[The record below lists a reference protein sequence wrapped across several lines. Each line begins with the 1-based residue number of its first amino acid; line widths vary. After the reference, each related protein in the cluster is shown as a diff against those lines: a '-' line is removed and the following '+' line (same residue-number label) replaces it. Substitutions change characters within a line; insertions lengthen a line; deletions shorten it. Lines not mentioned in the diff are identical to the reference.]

1 MKSIFKI
8 ALVFS
13 FALHINNSSAQSLDR
28 YTKELITIFKN
39 ISSNQI
45 KLPVY
50 LDLNTGMLP
59 TKLLSYQVYKTEL
72 NARKRSPQFKPSPIF
87 NLTKQDC
94 KDLNKKMLEDSTEI
108 TLKASWFSNTKIQVL
123 ENSIINKQLTNGIKF
138 VKPIF
143 FRNDTRCFMVNFN
156 ATILDAYF
164 LKKVNGQWLFDQ
176 FYLRYE
182 DN

>member
-13 FALHINNSSAQSLDR
+13 FALHINNSNAQSLDR
-28 YTKELITIFKN
+28 YTKEVIMIFKG
-39 ISSNQI
+39 ISSRQI

-50 LDLNTGMLP
+50 LEINTHMLP
-59 TKLLSYQVYKTEL
+59 SKLGSYQVYKTEL
-72 NARKRSPQFKPSPIF
+72 NARKRSSQFKPSPIF

-108 TLKASWFSNTKIQVL
+108 TLKASWFSNNKIHVL
-123 ENSIINKQLTNGIKF
+123 DDSIINKQYTSGIKF
-138 VKPIF
+138 IKPIF

-156 ATILDAYF
+156 ETSLDAYF
-164 LKKVNGQWLFDQ
+164 LKKVNGGWLFDQ

-182 DN
+182 DD